1 MSERGDRLNKDVASA
16 AIRTQHLT
24 KRYGDR
30 EVVRDLSFAIAP
42 GSIFGFLGPNG
53 SGKSTTIKMLCGLV
67 APSAGTATVAGF
79 DIQTQG
85 DEVRRAIGYM
95 SQSFSLYGDLTVYE
109 NLEFYGR
116 AYGLPRE
123 RRTERIAA
131 VVTLTGLSRLQRQL
145 AATLS
150 GGWKQRLALATA
162 LLHEPRVLFLDEP
175 TAGIDPVA
183 RRELWDLLFH
193 LAGGGVT
200 LFVTTHYMDEAE
212 RCSSLGYIYEGDLI
226 AFGGLEELRH
236 LPGVQPPGTVRYR
249 VTVEHIMP
257 VFTLARRLPYVRD
270 VTIFGR
276 DLHLVVAQDVSPQR
290 ILDDFVQEAGRV
302 EAVDRIDPSI
312 EDVFVALTRQRA
324 AA

>member
-1 MSERGDRLNKDVASA
+1 VNPTGGA
-16 AIRTQHLT
+16 AIRAQHLT
-24 KRYGDR
+24 KRYGDH

-67 APSAGTATVAGF
+67 APTGGGATVAGH
-79 DIQTQG
+79 DVESQT
-85 DEVRRAIGYM
+85 DAVRRSIGYM
-95 SQSFSLYGDLTVYE
+95 SQSFSLYGDLSVYE

-116 AYGLPRE
+116 AYELPRE
-123 RRTERIAA
+123 RRERRIAD
-131 VVTLTGLSRLQRQL
+131 VVGLTGLTPFRRQL
-145 AATLS
+145 AETLS

-162 LLHEPRVLFLDEP
+162 LLHEPRILFLDEP

-183 RRELWDLLFH
+183 RRDLWDLLFN

-226 AFGGLEELRH
+226 AYGGLDELRR

-257 VFTLARRLPYVRD
+257 AFALARRLSYVHE

-276 DLHLVVAQDVSPQR
+276 DLHLVVSQDVSSQR
-290 ILDDFVQEAGRV
+290 ILTDFGQEAGEV
-302 EAVDRIDPSI
+302 ETVDRIDPSI

-324 AA
+324 AAA